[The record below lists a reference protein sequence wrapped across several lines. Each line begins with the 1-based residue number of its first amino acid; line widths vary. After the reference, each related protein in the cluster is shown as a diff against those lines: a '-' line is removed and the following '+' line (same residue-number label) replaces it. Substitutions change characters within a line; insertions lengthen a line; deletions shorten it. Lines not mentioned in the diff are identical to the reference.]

1 MLMNDIFIK
10 WGSLMGERGNF
21 LSDFFLGGGG
31 MANLIVKIDI
41 KNKIKIYDALN
52 TESQV

>member
-10 WGSLMGERGNF
+10 WGSLMGESGNF
-21 LSDFFLGGGG
+21 LSDFFFGGG